1 MTEIEERAIYKRR
14 LEIKEEEKQ
23 KKDMMQKALKDYVEG
38 KIGYR
43 DLPKRA
49 QFFLSTNTPNPP
61 EPMKTPIIFGDAEEE
76 PHHKKWWQL

>member
-1 MTEIEERAIYKRR
+1 MTEIEERAIYKRK

-23 KKDMMQKALKDYVEG
+23 ERDMVQKALKDYVEG

-49 QFFLSTNTPNPP
+49 QFFLLTNTNPP
-61 EPMKTPIIFGDAEEE
+61 TPMKIPRIFGDVEEE
-76 PHHKKWWQL
+76 PRKKWWWEK